1 MKNVS
6 LPDYGEAQI
15 LAEILACGWENLDQ
29 SGKYIDQTI
38 YAIRVISSYV
48 TFYKAEIPIKYW
60 KELKRG
66 LPRKQKI
73 EILRWP
79 GENNKES
86 GLDLAIPKDRHAV
99 FEAIT
104 KIRQSLLQSASS
116 TTTST
121 SHIVTSIT
129 ALTEQE
135 NF

>member
-6 LPDYGEAQI
+6 APDFGEAQI
-15 LAEILACGWENLDQ
+15 LAEILACGSENLHR
-29 SGKYIDQTI
+29 SKALIHQTI
-38 YAIRVISSYV
+38 YTIRVISSYV

-121 SHIVTSIT
+121 SHIVAGIT
-129 ALTEQE
+129 APVEQE
-135 NF
+135 

>member
-1 MKNVS
+1 MNNVS
-6 LPDYGEAQI
+6 APDFGEAQI
-15 LAEILACGWENLDQ
+15 LAEILACGSKNLHR
-29 SGKYIDQTI
+29 SGGLIHQTI

-60 KELKRG
+60 KELRRG
-66 LPRKQKI
+66 LPRKQMIK
-73 EILRWP
+73 ILRWP

-104 KIRQSLLQSASS
+104 KICQSLLQSASS

-121 SHIVTSIT
+121 SYIVTSIT